1 MELLSMLRGQQM
13 KQHHTPLSFSVIT
26 IILASLILNA
36 CGTSNQSKMYKIGV
50 VNLAA
55 AFDPILDGFKE
66 GMEEL
71 GYVEGQN
78 VTYIYDGPAANP
90 DALDAVFENLKSE
103 KADLVLTFGTLT
115 TLRAK
120 ESLANTDIPIIFG
133 PVTDPVASGI
143 VENVLNPGGNI
154 TGIRTG
160 NPTPKRLEWFL
171 KIAPG
176 IKHTYVF
183 NNPNDNS
190 SVQALAA
197 LSETAP
203 KLNVELEVV
212 DATNPDEISA
222 ALSEM
227 PNDVDSIFIPASATF
242 EANMDLFV
250 KVANERKL
258 PLAAPATA
266 NTWQG
271 ALTSFGHDN
280 VPLGRQAS
288 RLADQ
293 ILRGV
298 NPSDLPIESA
308 DLFVSLNLMTAKVIG
323 LYIPDDVIRQAD
335 IVVR

>member
-1 MELLSMLRGQQM
+1 MYQHQNTLSL
-13 KQHHTPLSFSVIT
+13 FIVVVI
-26 IILASLILNA
+26 LISIMMSACNA
-36 CGTSNQSKMYKIGV
+36 SNQDKVYKIGV

-66 GMEEL
+66 GMAEA

-78 VTYIYDGPAANP
+78 VTYIYDSPAANP
-90 DALDAVFENLKSE
+90 DALNAVFEKLKNE
-103 KADLVLTFGTLT
+103 NVDLVLTFGTLT

-120 ESLANTDIPIIFG
+120 ESLADTGTPIIFG

-143 VENVLNPGGNI
+143 VEDVLSPGGNI

-171 KIAPG
+171 KIDPS
-176 IKHTYVF
+176 IKHIYVF

-197 LSETAP
+197 LEETAP
-203 KLNVELEVV
+203 IFEVEVEVV
-212 DATNPDEISA
+212 DASNPEEIA
-222 ALSEM
+222 AGLNTM
-227 PNDVDSIFIPASATF
+227 PEDVDSIFLLASATF
-242 EANMDLFV
+242 EANIDKFV
-250 KVANERKL
+250 KVANEKQL

-298 NPSDLPIESA
+298 TPADLPIESA
-308 DLFVSLNLMTAKVIG
+308 DLFVAINLNAADIIG
-323 LYIPDDVIRQAD
+323 LHISDDVIRQAD

>member
-1 MELLSMLRGQQM
+1 MRLHF
-13 KQHHTPLSFSVIT
+13 KT
-26 IILASLILNA
+26 ISLIIIASLLTSIMLNA
-36 CGTSNQSKMYKIGV
+36 CAASSQNRIFKIGV

-55 AFDPILDGFKE
+55 AFDPILDGFKA
-66 GMEEL
+66 GMEEV
-71 GYVEGQN
+71 GYIEGKN
-78 VTYIYDGPAANP
+78 VIYIYDGPAANP
-90 DALDAVFENLKSE
+90 DALNAVFENLKNE
-103 KADLVLTFGTLT
+103 KVDLVLTFGTLT

-120 ESLANTDIPIIFG
+120 ESLAETDIPIIFG

-143 VENVLNPGGNI
+143 VADALRPGGNI

-160 NPTPKRLEWFL
+160 NPTPKRLEWLL
-171 KIAPG
+171 KIDPN
-176 IKHTYVF
+176 IKLIYVF

-190 SVQALAA
+190 SVQALVA

-203 KLNVELEVV
+203 KFNVELEVI
-212 DATNPDEISA
+212 DATNPDEITT
-222 ALSEM
+222 ALSTM
-227 PNDVDSIFIPASATF
+227 PEGVDAIFILASATF
-242 EANMDLFV
+242 EANIDKFV
-250 KVANERKL
+250 NYANQYKL

-266 NTWQG
+266 NVQQG

-298 NPSDLPIESA
+298 NPADLPIESA
-308 DLFVSLNLMTAKVIG
+308 DLFVSINLKTAETID
-323 LYIPDDVIRQAD
+323 LYIPDEIIHQAN

>member
-1 MELLSMLRGQQM
+1 MRLHF
-13 KQHHTPLSFSVIT
+13 KT
-26 IILASLILNA
+26 ISLIIIASLLTSIMLNA
-36 CGTSNQSKMYKIGV
+36 CAASSQNRIFKIGV

-55 AFDPILDGFKE
+55 AFDPILDGFKA
-66 GMEEL
+66 GMEEV
-71 GYVEGQN
+71 GYIEGKN
-78 VTYIYDGPAANP
+78 VIYIYDGPAANP
-90 DALDAVFENLKSE
+90 DALNAVFENLKNE
-103 KADLVLTFGTLT
+103 KVDLVLTFGTLA

-120 ESLANTDIPIIFG
+120 ESLAETDIPIIFG

-143 VENVLNPGGNI
+143 VADALRPGGNI

-160 NPTPKRLEWFL
+160 NPTPKRLEWLL
-171 KIAPG
+171 KIDPN
-176 IKHTYVF
+176 IKLIYVF

-190 SVQALAA
+190 SVQALVA

-203 KLNVELEVV
+203 KFNVELEVI
-212 DATNPDEISA
+212 DATNPDEITT
-222 ALSEM
+222 ALSTM
-227 PNDVDSIFIPASATF
+227 PEGVDAIFILASATF
-242 EANMDLFV
+242 EANIDKFV
-250 KVANERKL
+250 NYANQYKL

-266 NTWQG
+266 NVQQG

-298 NPSDLPIESA
+298 NPADLPIESA
-308 DLFVSLNLMTAKVIG
+308 DLFVSINLKTAETID
-323 LYIPDDVIRQAD
+323 LYIPDEIIHQAN